1 MIPTDDRNA
10 GYVAKLKLIF
20 CLKGAMQFSR
30 DVSNVLNIFVTS
42 YTANVRQRV
51 EVILLPHRL
60 VAWATLFKTELSLHL
75 VCKFQ

>member
-1 MIPTDDRNA
+1 MECNCSMIPTDDRNA

-42 YTANVRQRV
+42 YTANVR
-51 EVILLPHRL
+51 LL
-60 VAWATLFKTELSLHL
+60 K
-75 VCKFQ
+75 